1 MLQIESIQQLQE
13 FMADNPSSVILKH
26 STSCPISA
34 NAYQEFSSFAAQS
47 PVSVA
52 LVFVIEAREVSNH
65 LAELTGVEHKSP
77 QALFIRNGECYKNI
91 SHSEITQDNIQAAL

>member
-1 MLQIESIQQLQE
+1 MIQIETIEQLQT
-13 FMADNPSSVILKH
+13 FMADNPDSVILKH

-34 NAYQEFSSFAAQS
+34 NARQEFSSFAQNS

-52 LVFVIEAREVSNH
+52 IVLVIEARDVSNH

-77 QALFIRNGECYKNI
+77 QALFFRDGECYKNF
-91 SHSEITQDNIQAAL
+91 SHYEITQDNIQAAL